1 MTTIANQLINYV
13 IVAILLF
20 SGLPFTPLAA
30 GRVGQDSNIS
40 KTGEEEN
47 YIYRMLIA
55 STERHKRFRTS
66 IIPHE
71 HDFILTRV
79 GNTPTNCFV
88 RCLTCDTYF
97 CQVCG
102 KVLRDKAD
110 LKLHQK
116 CN

>member
-1 MTTIANQLINYV
+1 MISYEPLYSTR
-13 IVAILLF
+13 VAILFSSLLF
-20 SGLPFTPLAA
+20 SSFSIGSV
-30 GRVGQDSNIS
+30 VGQESNLS
-40 KTGEEEN
+40 KSTEEEEN
-47 YIYRMLIA
+47 YINRMIATPESYR
-55 STERHKRFRTS
+55 SRRS
-66 IIPHE
+66 IISHE
-71 HDFILTRV
+71 HDFILSSV
-79 GNTPTNCFV
+79 GNTATNCFV

>member
-1 MTTIANQLINYV
+1 M
-13 IVAILLF
+13 LLF
-20 SGLPFTPLAA
+20 SGLPFAPLAA
-30 GRVGQDSNIS
+30 GRVGHDSNIL

-47 YIYRMLIA
+47 YINRMIIA
-55 STERHKRFRTS
+55 STQSYKRFRRS
-66 IIPHE
+66 VMSHE
-71 HDFILTRV
+71 HDFILSSV
-79 GNTPTNCFV
+79 GNSPTNCFV

-102 KVLRDKAD
+102 KVLLDRAD